1 MSNTP
6 KRLPYDEFIA
16 IYNKVPRLCIDLV
29 IQKGNTII
37 LSKRD
42 IPPSL
47 GMLHLPG
54 GTLLMGETIKEAAER
69 VAKEET
75 NLEIEIIKTLGVVE
89 YFQEHAIGQ
98 SIGLVLLV
106 KPVSG
111 ELQGS
116 KQAKEIQYF
125 DHIPENTIEEQKKFL
140 IEQKLLS

>member
-16 IYNKVPRLCIDLV
+16 IYNKVPRLCVDLV
-29 IQKGNTII
+29 VQKDNRIV

-42 IPPSL
+42 IPPSI
-47 GMLHLPG
+47 GMWHLPG
-54 GTLLMGETIKEAAER
+54 GTLLMSETIKEAAAR
-69 VAKEET
+69 VAKEEA
-75 NLEIEIIKTLGVVE
+75 NLEIEIIKTLGVIE
-89 YFQEHAIGQ
+89 YFKEHSIGQ

-106 KPVSG
+106 KPISG

-125 DHIPENTIEEQKKFL
+125 DHLPESTIEEQKKFL
-140 IEQKLLS
+140 IEQKLLP